1 VSTLKISIHFP
12 LAKRRTKISPSTWE
26 AAIID
31 MVRTGTIDPT
41 EILTQQ
47 EPLTSAIDAYK
58 AFDERQPGWIKVELK
73 PRTLAA

>member
-1 VSTLKISIHFP
+1 
-12 LAKRRTKISPSTWE
+12 
-26 AAIID
+26 

-73 PRTLAA
+73 PQTLAA